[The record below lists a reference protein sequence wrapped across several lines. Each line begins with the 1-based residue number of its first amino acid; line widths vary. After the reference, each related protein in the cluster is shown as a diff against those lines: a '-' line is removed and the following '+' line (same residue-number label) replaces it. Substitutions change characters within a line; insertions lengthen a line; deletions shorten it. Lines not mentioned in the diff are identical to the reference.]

1 MFIDQNREVVLYI
14 AQSLDGYIATE
25 SGGLEWLDMVAAE
38 GQDYGYNEFVA
49 TLDTVIMGRK
59 TYDKVMS
66 FGIEFPHKGR
76 STYVVSRTLSGTT
89 EDVSYYNGDISKLIT
104 EIRLSPGK
112 NIYVDGGSELVLD
125 MLKNDLIDRFII
137 SIIPVMLGSGIRLF
151 QSGFSQL
158 NVSLVDCVKY
168 PSGLVQLHYSR
179 KR

>member
-1 MFIDQNREVVLYI
+1 MFNDQNREVVLYI

-38 GQDYGYNEFVA
+38 GEDYGYNDFVA
-49 TLDTVIMGRK
+49 TVDTVIIGRK

-76 STYVVSRTLSGTT
+76 STYVVSRTLSGRT
-89 EDVSYYNGDISKLIT
+89 EDVSFYNGDVSKLIT
-104 EIRLSPGK
+104 EIRRSPGK
-112 NIYVDGGSELVLD
+112 NIYVDGGSDLVLD

-137 SIIPVMLGSGIRLF
+137 SIIPVMLGRGIRLF
-151 QSGFSQL
+151 QSGFSPL
-158 NVSLVDCVKY
+158 NVSLVECVKY
-168 PSGLVQLHYSR
+168 PSELVQLHYRR

>member
-1 MFIDQNREVVLYI
+1 MFNDQNREVVLYI

-25 SGGLEWLDMVAAE
+25 SGGLEWLDLVAAE
-38 GQDYGYNEFVA
+38 GEDYGYNEFVA
-49 TLDTVIMGRK
+49 TVDTVIIGRK

-76 STYVVSRTLSGTT
+76 STHVVSRTLSGTT
-89 EDVSYYNGDISKLIT
+89 EDVSFYNGDISKLIT
-104 EIRLSPGK
+104 EIRQSPGK
-112 NIYVDGGSELVLD
+112 HIYVDGGSELVLE
-125 MLKNDLIDRFII
+125 MLKNDLVDRFII
-137 SIIPVMLGSGIRLF
+137 SIIPVMLGNGIRLF

-158 NVSLVDCVKY
+158 NISLVDCVKY

>member
-1 MFIDQNREVVLYI
+1 MYNNQNREVVLYI

-25 SGGLEWLDMVAAE
+25 SGRLEWLDTVAAE
-38 GQDYGYNEFVA
+38 GEDYGYNKFVA
-49 TLDTVIMGRK
+49 TVDTVIIGRK

-76 STYVVSRTLSGTT
+76 KTFVLSRSLSGKTD
-89 EDVSYYNGDISKLIT
+89 DVLFYNGDVSSLIN
-104 EIRLSPGK
+104 EIRQSPGM
-112 NIYVDGGSELVLD
+112 NIYVDGGSELVLEI
-125 MLKNDLIDRFII
+125 LKNDLIDRFII

-151 QSGFSQL
+151 QSGFSQM
-158 NVSLVDCVKY
+158 NVSLDDCLKF

>member
-1 MFIDQNREVVLYI
+1 MFNDQNREVVLYI

-25 SGGLEWLDMVAAE
+25 SGGLDWLDMVAAE
-38 GQDYGYNEFVA
+38 GEDYGYNEFVA
-49 TLDTVIMGRK
+49 TIDAVIIGRK

-76 STYVVSRTLSGTT
+76 NTYVVSRTLTGKT
-89 EDVSYYNGDISKLIT
+89 EDVSFYNGEVSSLIS
-104 EIRLSPGK
+104 EIRRSPGK

-151 QSGFSQL
+151 RSGFSQL
-158 NVSLVDCVKY
+158 NLSLVDCVKY
-168 PSGLVQLHYSR
+168 PSGLVQLHYGR